1 MAMYSLKLSSADVF
15 QILDALTSR
24 ANSYQ
29 QTACFIA
36 GQCEANE
43 TIFIEECRD
52 AVDAQEIAQHYRD
65 ITKSIECQI

>member
-15 QILDALTSR
+15 QILDALNSR
-24 ANSYQ
+24 ADSYQ

-36 GQCEANE
+36 GQCEANK

-52 AVDAQEIAQHYRD
+52 AIDAQEIAQHYRD